1 MQISELERK
10 ERPVGTIQFGGGV
23 FLRGFYDVMIA
34 KNNKVGISDEN
45 IFIVRS
51 RTHEDPLAAQNYMYT
66 HIARDSEHQDM
77 TLVDCISGSINPE
90 DDYEGFLRLA
100 DDPETVRIVSNTT
113 ESGIAW
119 EDGEKPDSA
128 HSYPARLAALIKR
141 RMDRGLPGFLVLP
154 CELIENNADELRSL
168 VLRHGKEWGFGR
180 AFGSYV
186 RSECAFCNTLV
197 DRIVSGKPSP
207 EDDFRLPYEDR
218 LINTSEYFHLWV
230 IEGMPSDPR
239 MPWLE
244 DFNVKFEPIEK
255 YRKLKVRL
263 LNGAH
268 TSLIPYALSLGIGT
282 VGDCLADERTRRH
295 LDACLF
301 GEILPSLGNGSF
313 DADEES
319 FMNEARAYA
328 EDVVWRFSNPFIHHK
343 CRSIALNSI
352 DKYRV
357 RVLPSVLDYERLTG
371 KPPVHL
377 LFALAKLIEMY
388 KTDPPDDAK
397 ENVAFMEEK
406 DVGDIL
412 ANREFWGTDL
422 TRFRKYVE
430 KYVCTE
436 DIPE

>member
-1 MQISELERK
+1 MLISELGRK
-10 ERPVGTIQFGGGV
+10 DRPVGTIQFGGGV
-23 FLRGFYDVMIA
+23 FLRGFYDVMVA

-51 RTHEDPLAAQNYMYT
+51 KTHEDPLAAQNYMYT
-66 HIARDSEHQDM
+66 HAARDQEHQDI
-77 TLVDCISGSINPE
+77 TLVDCISGSVNPE

-119 EDGEKPDSA
+119 QDGESPDSA
-128 HSYPARLAALIKR
+128 RGYPARLAALIKR
-141 RMDRGLPGFLVLP
+141 RMDNGLRGFLVLP
-154 CELIENNADELRSL
+154 CELIENNAGELRAL
-168 VLRHGKEWGFGR
+168 VLRHGREWGFGQ
-180 AFGSYV
+180 AFESYV
-186 RSECAFCNTLV
+186 RSECRFCSTLV

-207 EDDFRLPYEDR
+207 EDEFGLPYEDH

-244 DFNVKFEPIEK
+244 DFNVKFERLDK

-301 GEILPSLGNGSF
+301 GEILPSLRPEGF
-313 DADEES
+313 DEDENFEH
-319 FMNEARAYA
+319 ECRAYA

-357 RVLPSVLDYERLTG
+357 RVLPSVLDYERFTG

-397 ENVAFMEEK
+397 EYVDFMEK
-406 DVGDIL
+406 SGVGAIL

-422 TRFRKYVE
+422 TRFRGYVE
-430 KYVCTE
+430 RYVCAE
-436 DIPE
+436 EIPE